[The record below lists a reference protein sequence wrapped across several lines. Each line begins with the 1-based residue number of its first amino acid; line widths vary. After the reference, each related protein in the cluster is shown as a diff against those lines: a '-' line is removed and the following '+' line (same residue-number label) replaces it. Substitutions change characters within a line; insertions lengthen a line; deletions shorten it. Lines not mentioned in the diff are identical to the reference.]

1 MSGAAMGG
9 RARIKS
15 VSVATVGAI
24 AASTVVVLGAS
35 RAAFTASTANP
46 GNSWDTG
53 SIVLASLTDD
63 DCGATPATG
72 TAMFSATGL
81 QPGDTGEN
89 CIAVTSNTA
98 GNLRLYAGGVV
109 DNALSRN
116 LDLTIERGRGGAFGS
131 CTRFGRA
138 CGPTATA

>member
-9 RARIKS
+9 RARIAS
-15 VSVATVGAI
+15 VSVAAVGAI

-35 RAAFTASTANP
+35 DAAFTASTANP
-46 GNSWDTG
+46 GNSWETG

-63 DCGATPATG
+63 DGGATPTTG

-109 DNALSRN
+109 DNALSATSTSRSS
-116 LDLTIERGRGGAFGS
+116 AA
-131 CTRFGRA
+131 RA
-138 CGPTATA
+138 AA